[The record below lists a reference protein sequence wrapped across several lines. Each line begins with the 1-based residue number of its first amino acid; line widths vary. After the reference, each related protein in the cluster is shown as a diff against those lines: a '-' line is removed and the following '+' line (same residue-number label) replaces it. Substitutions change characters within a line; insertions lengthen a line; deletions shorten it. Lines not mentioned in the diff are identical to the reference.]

1 VTIYIPLL
9 YICMGI
15 NCEFL
20 QSEDYTLNE
29 QKCLQEIAEKK
40 IEFTKQ
46 GKTAEAI
53 CIDIDVKLERK
64 SNEPDRQLLVTRIN

>member
-1 VTIYIPLL
+1 
-9 YICMGI
+9 MGV

-40 IEFTKQ
+40 SEFTNQ
-46 GKTAEAI
+46 GKTVEAI
-53 CIDIDVKLERK
+53 CIDIDIKLERK
-64 SNEPDRQLLVTRIN
+64 SNEPDRQLLVTRTN

>member
-1 VTIYIPLL
+1 MTIYIPLL
-9 YICMGI
+9 YICMGV

-40 IEFTKQ
+40 IEITKQ
-46 GKTAEAI
+46 GNKVEAI
-53 CIDIDVKLERK
+53 CIDIDIKLERK
-64 SNEPDRQLLVTRIN
+64 SNEPDRQLLVTRTN

>member
-1 VTIYIPLL
+1 
-9 YICMGI
+9 MGV

-40 IEFTKQ
+40 IEYAKQ

-53 CIDIDVKLERK
+53 CIDIDIKLERK
-64 SNEPDRQLLVTRIN
+64 SNEPDSKLFITRIN

>member
-1 VTIYIPLL
+1 MTIYIPLL
-9 YICMGI
+9 YICMGV

-29 QKCLQEIAEKK
+29 QKCLQEIAQKK
-40 IEFTKQ
+40 IEYTEQ

-53 CIDIDVKLERK
+53 CIDIDIKLERK
-64 SNEPDRQLLVTRIN
+64 SNEPDRQLLVTRTN

>member
-1 VTIYIPLL
+1 
-9 YICMGI
+9 MGV

-40 IEFTKQ
+40 IEITKQ
-46 GKTAEAI
+46 GNKVEAI
-53 CIDIDVKLERK
+53 CIDIDIKLERK
-64 SNEPDRQLLVTRIN
+64 SNEPDRQLLVTRTN